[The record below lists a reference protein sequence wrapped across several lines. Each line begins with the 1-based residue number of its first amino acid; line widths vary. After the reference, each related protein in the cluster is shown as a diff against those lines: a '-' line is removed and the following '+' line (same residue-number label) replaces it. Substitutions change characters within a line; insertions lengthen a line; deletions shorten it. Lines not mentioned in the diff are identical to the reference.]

1 MAVKNNRLKFWNM
14 VSVDDTSGEIILYG
28 DIERRTPTDWFTGEP
43 VEEHVITPKSFL
55 EDLEKIKDKKVITVR
70 INSGGGDLETGI
82 AIGNVLKGL
91 KAKTIAINE
100 GLIGS
105 AATLISSSC
114 DIVKAYKGTEFMIHQ
129 AAGEMSGCYTRDDLE
144 KAINSFVCA
153 EKVMLEIY
161 KAKTGLPEEKLKE
174 LINAETWMTG
184 EEAKAY
190 GFVDVLIEDENSEP
204 EFEFENNK
212 KILLVNGIKHN
223 IGGLSIPP
231 KVLKRLKNK
240 RLNATG
246 GKRMATKMEK
256 LKNFFL
262 NGLSLFNEAEEE
274 EQLLNEGEPQE
285 ELTEENP
292 PVTNKKNR
300 RNSQEE
306 ELLNESEDELENE
319 DDENLE
325 NEDDEELVNDD
336 ETDLKNMSPKIKA
349 AVLKER
355 RRLQEIDKIAGTICN
370 KKLVREAKYGKYAC
384 SAATLAYRALE
395 YQKKINKRS
404 LNNMTSDYQNSNANG
419 VRSLGN
425 SGMNT
430 EPDSAQE
437 AKRVANTYLQLKG
450 GKK

>member
-1 MAVKNNRLKFWNM
+1 MAVENKRPKFWNM
-14 VSVDDTSGEIILYG
+14 VNVDETSGEIILYG

-129 AAGEMSGCYTRDDLE
+129 AMGEISGCYTRDDLE
-144 KAINSFVCA
+144 KTINSFVCA

-274 EQLLNEGEPQE
+274 EQLLNEGEGQE
-285 ELTEENP
+285 EVTEGNP
-292 PVTNKKNR
+292 PVKNKKNR
-300 RNSQEE
+300 KNTEVE
-306 ELLNESEDELENE
+306 ELLNEGEDELENE
-319 DDENLE
+319 DDDNLE
-325 NEDDEELVNDD
+325 NEDDDELVNDD
-336 ETDLKNMSPKIKA
+336 ESDLKNMSPKMKA

-404 LNNMTSDYQNSNANG
+404 LNNMASDYQNSNANG
-419 VRSLGN
+419 VHSLGN

-430 EPDSAQE
+430 EPDSVQE